1 VWLARFAVEKAAGVD
16 DAERART
23 FAEARG
29 VVQGED
35 ALDVW
40 LWGVAGLEEGAK
52 KIALKVRFPSMHAP
66 RSYIRNSANM
76 TDSHPFFF
84 IFYRRC

>member
-40 LWGVAGLEEGAK
+40 LWGVAGLEEEAK
-52 KIALKVRFPSMHAP
+52 KTALKVRF
-66 RSYIRNSANM
+66 YLCTSA
-76 TDSHPFFF
+76 HPVTT
-84 IFYRRC
+84 YP